1 MSAAV
6 DSAGTA
12 GELAPPPPDVV
23 PPHAIVYGRPLV
35 DMPTDLYIPPDAL
48 RVFLEAF
55 EGPLDLLLY
64 LIRKQN
70 LDVLDIP
77 MAALTRQYLEYVEI
91 MRESQLELAAEYL
104 LMAAVLIDIKSRMLL
119 PRLPVVS
126 DTDDDPRAELVR
138 RLLQYEQIKQAAKD
152 LDAHPRVAREFER
165 VEVWIE
171 KLSAERLPQV
181 RPEDLRAAWGWVF
194 QRAKVN
200 KHHLISREQ
209 LSVRD
214 QMTRLLRM
222 VQPGRFI
229 EFAALFT
236 EGATVPVVVVTFL
249 AILELSREGLI
260 DVAQA
265 EAFAPIYVQLKGAV
279 DHAVDVDEGR
289 DGADPADGGEDMVLV
304 GEQPPQD
311 EANG

>member
-1 MSAAV
+1 MMSAASGSPLSSPTTV
-6 DSAGTA
+6 
-12 GELAPPPPDVV
+12 PPPSDAV
-23 PPHAIVYGRPLV
+23 PPQAIIYGQPLI
-35 DMPTDLYIPPDAL
+35 DMPRDLYIPPDAL

-77 MAALTRQYLEYVEI
+77 MAALTRQYMAYVEI

-119 PRLPVVS
+119 PRMPVTS
-126 DTDDDPRAELVR
+126 DGEHDPRAELVR
-138 RLLQYEQIKQAAKD
+138 RLLAYEQIKQAARD
-152 LDAHPRVAREFER
+152 LDAAPRVDRDFER

-171 KLSAERLPQV
+171 KISAVRLPQV
-181 RPEDLRAAWGWVF
+181 HPDDLRAAWVSIL

-214 QMTRLLRM
+214 QMSRLLRM
-222 VQPGRFI
+222 VQPGRFV
-229 EFAALFT
+229 EFTALFT
-236 EGATVPVVVVTFL
+236 DRATVAVLVVTFL
-249 AILELSREGLI
+249 AVLELCREGLI
-260 DVAQA
+260 DIAQA
-265 EAFAPIYVQLKGAV
+265 EAFAPLYVQLKSAV
-279 DHAVDVDEGR
+279 DGDADAVVQYDNNE
-289 DGADPADGGEDMVLV
+289 AQEEADG
-304 GEQPPQD
+304 
-311 EANG
+311 